1 MPNVRSPEVIVI
13 EKDISEYPANVDSS
27 RIGIVG
33 FADKGPTNEA
43 TLVTSQNQLIDKFGA
58 PSEDIPGQGLEAALE
73 VLGATNNVYYV
84 RASDEN
90 NAVNASSTV
99 KLGACPAMMVSGGT
113 AGAYF
118 GIHDDLYLKIQVYD
132 NIGRATWVAPKKFP
146 VTKGTIPSSIAGY
159 SQGQALRKVI
169 GGDLD
174 ANRVGGFYDANTT
187 TSGFIVGSWAGSG
200 ASLGVSAY
208 ANSNYDT
215 GIYCLKPLDALGE
228 PSGTTSN
235 HTEPDVFLFS
245 SLRSYGV
252 DFATAAGQATVGNP
266 TMYNNTISYV
276 AEALDSG
283 KGYNLGVTP
292 TNETS
297 GVSTEITT
305 VGGPNVTFS
314 VNQDGSEV
322 ENFKVGLVSSNFI
335 ESKINIGRVD
345 RTSDFIKGNLYFSG
359 AADPS
364 SGAVSSLSSF
374 TSKIYD
380 SDGNGIGIQSGV
392 QGMWKTAA
400 NETGVL
406 ASVASAF
413 GDFRSRFCKPIV
425 STYGMAGGTT
435 TASSVADLI
444 GSATGAKKTGM
455 QALDDD
461 VLNIS
466 IAMVPGISDQSV
478 QNALVTLAK
487 ETQNFIALLAPP
499 QGIGSAQ
506 DAIDWTNGT
515 SQTRTAALND
525 SYAAVYWPWVQ
536 VYSVA
541 DRKDRWYDP
550 SIFAARAMALTD
562 DRAEPWFAPAG
573 FIRGK
578 LAKPTDVEVKLNKGD
593 RDALYSGGN
602 VVNPIVN
609 FPQQGITIFGQ
620 RTTQRDPTALDRVNV
635 RRLLIQLRKIILA
648 STRRFLFEPNDEF
661 LWDQIQ
667 NVVSPLLRDIQERRG
682 LVEFRVVCDETTNTP
697 VRVDRNELW
706 CKVLLKPTKAA
717 EVIVFE
723 LNVTNQSA
731 NLGNL

>member
-132 NIGRATWVAPKKFP
+132 NTGKAAWVSPKKFP
-146 VTKGTIPSSIAGY
+146 VTKGTISSSIAGY
-159 SQGQALRKVI
+159 SQGQALAKVI
-169 GGDLD
+169 GGGLD
-174 ANRVGGFYDANTT
+174 ANRVGAFYDDDTT
-187 TSGFIVGSWAGSG
+187 ASGFIVGAWAGSG
-200 ASLGVSAY
+200 AYLGVSAY
-208 ANSNYDT
+208 KDSGYST
-215 GIYCLKPLDALGE
+215 GLWCLKPLDANGD
-228 PSGTTSN
+228 PSGGSLTTLDQS
-235 HTEPDVFLFS
+235 LFS
-245 SLRSYGV
+245 ELRVYGV
-252 DFATAAGQATVGNP
+252 DFATAKGQVTDGNGLLH
-266 TMYNNTISYV
+266 NNTISYV

-292 TNETS
+292 TNATS
-297 GVSTEITT
+297 GASTEITT
-305 VGGPNVTFS
+305 LGGPNVTFS

-322 ENFKVGLVSSNFI
+322 ENFKVSLVSSNFI
-335 ESKINIGRVD
+335 ESKINTGRTD
-345 RTSDFIKGNLYFSG
+345 RTSDFILGNLFLSG
-359 AADPS
+359 SPDPS
-364 SGAVSSLSSF
+364 SGAVSSVSSF
-374 TSKIYD
+374 VSKIYN
-380 SDGNGIGIQSGV
+380 SDGLGIGTQSGV
-392 QGMWKTAA
+392 PGMWTTPSGGMIIGGTAA
-400 NETGVL
+400 
-406 ASVASAF
+406 ASPN
-413 GDFRSRFCKPIV
+413 FRSRFCKPIV
-425 STYGMAGGTT
+425 GTYGMAGGTT

-466 IAMVPGISDQSV
+466 IAMVPGISDQNV

-541 DRKDRWYDP
+541 DKKDRWYDP
-550 SIFAARAMALTD
+550 AIFAARAMAFTD
-562 DRAEPWFAPAG
+562 TNADPWFAPAG
-573 FIRGK
+573 FQRGK
-578 LAKPTDVEVKLNKGD
+578 LTKPTAVEVKLNKGD
-593 RDALYSGGN
+593 RDAMYSGGN

-609 FPQQGITIFGQ
+609 FPQQGIVIFGQ
-620 RTTQRDPTALDRVNV
+620 RTTQRDPTALDRINV

-661 LWDQIQ
+661 LWAQIE
-667 NVVSPLLRDIQERRG
+667 NVMSPLLRDIQERRG
-682 LVEFRVVCDETTNTP
+682 LIDFRVVCDETTNTP

-731 NLGNL
+731 QLGNL